1 MEQKRLDLYTF
12 SEHQLILL
20 NTCINAWRGST
31 FWALM
36 YMQSRLFHAENVDS
50 IYRELQAQPAQY
62 DQIMERY
69 YGIQL
74 ITGTAAAG
82 SPLYRYYAAYLDA
95 LDARQRSQAERIR
108 CQWLDLNRL
117 TAARLSA
124 LNPHWDA
131 SLWSSMF
138 IHNTTLLCDAADQ
151 DLLGNYHAISA
162 SYLLLDQLACE
173 MGEYMSVG
181 SSGSFISPSP
191 RAARTLSRLH
201 RGGRSPRRRCRA
213 TASAARPEG
222 PPPLP
227 RRPGVQSPPG

>member
-62 DQIMERY
+62 DQIME
-69 YGIQL
+69 
-74 ITGTAAAG
+74 
-82 SPLYRYYAAYLDA
+82 RYYAAYLDA

-162 SYLLLDQLACE
+162 SYRLLDQLACE

-181 SSGSFISPSP
+181 IIRQFHIS
-191 RAARTLSRLH
+191 
-201 RGGRSPRRRCRA
+201 
-213 TASAARPEG
+213 
-222 PPPLP
+222 
-227 RRPGVQSPPG
+227 

>member
-1 MEQKRLDLYTF
+1 MAGEHLLGPHVYAEPAVPRGKRGQHL
-12 SEHQLILL
+12 S
-20 NTCINAWRGST
+20 G
-31 FWALM
+31 
-36 YMQSRLFHAENVDS
+36 
-50 IYRELQAQPAQY
+50 
-62 DQIMERY
+62 
-69 YGIQL
+69 
-74 ITGTAAAG
+74 AAG

-181 SSGSFISPSP
+181 IIRQFHIS
-191 RAARTLSRLH
+191 
-201 RGGRSPRRRCRA
+201 
-213 TASAARPEG
+213 
-222 PPPLP
+222 
-227 RRPGVQSPPG
+227 

>member
-69 YGIQL
+69 YL
-74 ITGTAAAG
+74 AAD
-82 SPLYRYYAAYLDA
+82 YAAYLDA

-181 SSGSFISPSP
+181 IIRQFHIS
-191 RAARTLSRLH
+191 
-201 RGGRSPRRRCRA
+201 
-213 TASAARPEG
+213 
-222 PPPLP
+222 
-227 RRPGVQSPPG
+227 

>member
-1 MEQKRLDLYTF
+1 
-12 SEHQLILL
+12 
-20 NTCINAWRGST
+20 
-31 FWALM
+31 M

-74 ITGTAAAG
+74 IVGAAAAG

-124 LNPHWDA
+124 LNPHRHA
-131 SLWSSMF
+131 TLSSSNNN
-138 IHNTTLLCDAADQ
+138 HKTTLLRDHADQ
-151 DLLGNYHAISA
+151 NLLRKYHPISA

-181 SSGSFISPSP
+181 IIRQFHIS
-191 RAARTLSRLH
+191 
-201 RGGRSPRRRCRA
+201 
-213 TASAARPEG
+213 
-222 PPPLP
+222 
-227 RRPGVQSPPG
+227 